1 MGMLTSG
8 VLGQSGLGALQQVSR
23 SGIWLH
29 SQKPARNLVSRM
41 LSGAIGPKRNRGE
54 QGTYISESLLGT

>member
-8 VLGQSGLGALQQVSR
+8 VLGQSGLAALQQVIKP
-23 SGIWLH
+23 GIWLY
-29 SQKPARNLVSRM
+29 SQKPARKLVSRM
-41 LSGAIGPKRNRGE
+41 LSGAIGSKRNRGE